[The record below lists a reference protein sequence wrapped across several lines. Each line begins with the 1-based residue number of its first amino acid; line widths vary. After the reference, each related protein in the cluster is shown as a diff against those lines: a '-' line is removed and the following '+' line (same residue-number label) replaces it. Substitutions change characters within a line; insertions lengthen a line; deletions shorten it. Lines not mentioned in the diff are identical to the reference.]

1 MTEGFVVVT
10 EEGKSFFVHS
20 VVPVN
25 TKKKTSR
32 AEYSELFVKFFSRAL
47 QNIWRILNTIASILR
62 ENLYRYLSLDI
73 TTSTKLTVRKT
84 VRILEQII
92 SADKSP
98 YKCLRQIEALVNI
111 HIHINFHIKNY
122 KQFYAAQKTLRKL

>member
-20 VVPVN
+20 VVPEN
-25 TKKKTSR
+25 IQKKTFR
-32 AEYSELFVKFFSRAL
+32 AEYSELFVKFFSHAL

-73 TTSTKLTVRKT
+73 TTSTKLTVF
-84 VRILEQII
+84 LE
-92 SADKSP
+92 
-98 YKCLRQIEALVNI
+98 
-111 HIHINFHIKNY
+111 FG
-122 KQFYAAQKTLRKL
+122 KLFASWNR